1 MSDTTGEKD
10 FEEFYTDKEVLD
22 FNAFNNLGII
32 KNTDNINA
40 TLNEKLDYFTSEI
53 NAMQSSLK
61 WSKDEII
68 KLFFFMLPEFG
79 HKETGKYLDG
89 KM

>member
-1 MSDTTGEKD
+1 MVRPKSVSLLLTSIILSKSR
-10 FEEFYTDKEVLD
+10 